1 MLWKAANNR
10 KYLPLLAVI
19 GAFLLWLGWP
29 TKPLPLLLFFGL
41 VPLFLIERII
51 EHPSFTRPAATFFKY
66 AYLLFVLWN
75 AFTTYWVSYST
86 LPGGIAAV
94 LCNALLM
101 CIPAM
106 LFFFTKRRLGPKI
119 GYPSFVIYWLA
130 FEYFHLGWDLTWPW
144 LTLGN
149 GFAQRPEWVQWYEF
163 TGFLGGSV
171 WLLVVNILFFKA
183 FVDNPEKRLK
193 PYLLPA
199 LFVVIPI
206 AISYG
211 LYFSYEE
218 KGAEAEVVVVQPNI
232 DPYEEK
238 FRDGKNYLPIEQ
250 QLARLL
256 TLSEQAVTPKT
267 DLLVWPETAIGE
279 NFQEDQINNY
289 PDIATLKSFVGSRP
303 GLDLLTGINSFALY
317 PDAKSAT
324 ASARFR
330 EDIGYYDVFNTGMY
344 LANNGQI
351 SLYHKSKLVPGVEKL
366 PYPQFFKFLGPL
378 AIDLGGMVGT
388 HGTQEERTVFPHSG
402 TGQPASA
409 PVICYESVYG
419 GYVSE
424 YVRNGATLICII
436 TNDGWWSD
444 SPGYKQ
450 HLQYATLRA
459 IENRRSIARSANTGI
474 SGFINQRGD
483 FLQKSEWWKQAAL
496 RGTVKLNT
504 ELTLFSRT
512 GDLIGPAAQ
521 WLSLALIFYVL
532 LHKILLRKPHHIYYE
547 PRKSL

>member
-1 MLWKAANNR
+1 MLWKAENNR
-10 KYLPLLAVI
+10 KFLPLLAVL
-19 GAFLLWLGWP
+19 GALLLWLGWP
-29 TKPLPLLLFFGL
+29 TKPLPLFLFVGL
-41 VPLFLIERII
+41 VPFFLIERTV

-149 GFAQRPEWVQWYEF
+149 GLAQRPEWVQWYEF

-171 WLLVVNILFFKA
+171 WIVVANILFFKA
-183 FVDNPEKRLK
+183 FANNPTKSWK
-193 PYLLPA
+193 PYVAPA
-199 LFVVIPI
+199 LLVAVPI

-211 LYFSYEE
+211 LYFGYEE

-232 DPYEEK
+232 DPYKEK
-238 FRDGKNYLPIEQ
+238 FRDGENYLPTEQ
-250 QLARLL
+250 QLARLI
-256 TLSEQAVTPKT
+256 TLSESKLTPKT
-267 DLLVWPETAIGE
+267 NLVVWPETAIGS
-279 NFQEDQINNY
+279 NFEEQHMQSY
-289 PDIATLKSFVGSRP
+289 PDIQTMKQFMGKYPNAE
-303 GLDLLTGINSFALY
+303 LLTGINSYTIYEDIKQA
-317 PDAKSAT
+317 P

-330 EDIGYYDVFNTGMY
+330 EDLGYYDVFNTGMY
-344 LANNGQI
+344 LRRTGYI
-351 SLYHKSKLVPGVEKL
+351 ELYHKSKLVPGVEKL
-366 PYPQFFKFLGPL
+366 PYPAFFKFLGPL

-388 HGTQEERTVFPHSG
+388 HGTQDHRTVFFHSNNK
-402 TGQPASA
+402 QPAAA

-424 YVRNGATLICII
+424 YVKNGASLICII

-459 IENRRSIARSANTGI
+459 IENRRHIARSANTGI

-483 FLQKSEWWKQAAL
+483 FMQTSDWWVQAAL
-496 RGTVKLNT
+496 RDTVKLNT
-504 ELTLFSRT
+504 ELTVYSRT
-512 GDLIGPAAQ
+512 GELIGPAAQ
-521 WLSLALIFYVL
+521 WLALALIFYTI
-532 LHKILLRKPHHIYYE
+532 LHKLLFRKKRHGSGN
-547 PRKSL
+547 SL

>member
-1 MLWKAANNR
+1 MLWKAENNR
-10 KYLPLLAVI
+10 KFLPLLAII

-41 VPLFLIERII
+41 VPFFLIERTVN
-51 EHPSFTRPAATFFKY
+51 HPSFTRPAATFFKY
-66 AYLLFVLWN
+66 SYLLFVLWN
-75 AFTTYWVSYST
+75 AFATYWVSYST

-119 GYPSFVIYWLA
+119 GYASFIVYWLA

-171 WLLVVNILFFKA
+171 WILLLNLLLFKA
-183 FVDNPEKRLK
+183 FADNPEKSWK
-193 PYLLPA
+193 PYLAPA
-199 LFVVIPI
+199 LLVIIPI

-232 DPYEEK
+232 DPYKEK
-238 FRDGKNYLPIEQ
+238 FRDGENYIPIEE

-256 TLSEQAVTPKT
+256 ALSETKITPKT
-267 DLLVWPETAIGE
+267 SLVVWPETAMGS
-279 NFQEDQINNY
+279 NFQEENIHTY
-289 PDIATLKSFVGSRP
+289 PDITVLKQFVSKHP
-303 GLDLLTGINSFALY
+303 GLDLLTGINSYKIYENAK
-317 PDAKSAT
+317 DAP

-330 EDIGYYDVFNTGMY
+330 EDLGYYDVFNTGMY
-344 LANNGQI
+344 LTNKGDLE
-351 SLYHKSKLVPGVEKL
+351 LYHKSKLVPGVEKL
-366 PYPQFFKFLGPL
+366 PYPAFFKFLGPL

-388 HGTQEERTVFPHSG
+388 HGTQENRTVFFHSQ
-402 TGQPASA
+402 TKQPAAA
-409 PVICYESVYG
+409 PVICYESIYG

-424 YVRNGATLICII
+424 YVRNGASLICII

-483 FLQKSEWWKQAAL
+483 FRQTSEWWKQAAL
-496 RGTVKLNT
+496 RDTVKLNT
-504 ELTLFSRT
+504 ELTVYSRT
-512 GDLIGPAAQ
+512 GELIGPAAQ
-521 WLSLALIFYVL
+521 WLALALILYTI
-532 LHKILLRKPHHIYYE
+532 LHKILFRKKSYGS
-547 PRKSL
+547 RKHL